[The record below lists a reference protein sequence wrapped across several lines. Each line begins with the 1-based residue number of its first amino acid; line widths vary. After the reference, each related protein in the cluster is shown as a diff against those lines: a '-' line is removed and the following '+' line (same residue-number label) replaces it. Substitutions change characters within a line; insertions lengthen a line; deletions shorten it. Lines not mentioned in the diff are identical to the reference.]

1 MSAKGKKGAASPD
14 RGTFGELLKE
24 QLTDPEFAAAYLNE
38 HISYQGPDSQDL
50 ILQAMK
56 NVAEAHGMS
65 KAAEESNIPRRTL
78 YHAFAAGGNPT
89 LDTMRQFLHFA
100 GIEFSFKAAAAHHSS
115 RRTRF
120 KRAVAKTNARSGRGL
135 KKLGE

>member
-1 MSAKGKKGAASPD
+1 MSDRQKRAASPD

-24 QLTDPEFAAAYLNE
+24 QLKDPEFAAAYLNE
-38 HISYQGPDSQDL
+38 HISYQGADSQDL

-78 YHAFAAGGNPT
+78 YHAFSEGGNPT
-89 LDTMRQFLHFA
+89 LDTMRQFLQFA
-100 GIEFSFKAAAAHHSS
+100 GIEFSFKAAAAHHSP
-115 RRTRF
+115 RHLRMKRTIVK
-120 KRAVAKTNARSGRGL
+120 KRAY
-135 KKLGE
+135 